1 VIVARGEA
9 RETLV
14 AADRPG
20 APSPQDMRYPQVSFI
35 TMNYDAI
42 LVVSF
47 GGPEKHEDVIP
58 FLENVLRGRNVP
70 RERMLAVAEHYY
82 HFDGKSPIN
91 QQTRELIAALEK
103 ELAAHGPK
111 LPVYWGNRNW
121 HPMLAD
127 TLRRMKADG
136 VRRALAFVTSAYS
149 SYSGCRQYRE
159 DIAGAQAEVGE
170 GAPEVEKLRMFFNH
184 PGFLEATEER
194 IQDALA
200 SLPDASL
207 RSAERTN
214 ASVPTQSA
222 SVKQELQEK
231 SKSPLLAKDAR
242 NGAPIGSSAVENV
255 QIVYVAHS
263 VPLSMARTSDYVKQL
278 EEVRRLSS
286 AALGITND
294 ALVYQ
299 SRSGAP
305 GQPWLE
311 PDILDYLREVKTKN
325 LADGV
330 VIAPI
335 SFISDHMEVL
345 YDLDIEARQLCDSI
359 GLPMARAKTVGV
371 HPKFVG
377 MIRELILEKTAGAE
391 RRALGSLGPRADV
404 CAEDCCPAPAR
415 PVRPRQ

>member
-1 VIVARGEA
+1 
-9 RETLV
+9 
-14 AADRPG
+14 
-20 APSPQDMRYPQVSFI
+20 
-35 TMNYDAI
+35 MNYDAI

-91 QQTRELIAALEK
+91 HQTRALIAALES
-103 ELAAHGPK
+103 ELAQQGPK

-127 TLRRMKADG
+127 TLRQMKQDG

-159 DIAGAQAEVGE
+159 DIARAQAEIGT
-170 GAPEVEKLRMFFNH
+170 GAPEIDKLRAFFNH
-184 PGFLEATEER
+184 PGFIEATEDR
-194 IQDALA
+194 LRDAIA
-200 SLPDASL
+200 EIPP
-207 RSAERTN
+207 SAREH
-214 ASVPTQSA
+214 
-222 SVKQELQEK
+222 L
-231 SKSPLLAKDAR
+231 
-242 NGAPIGSSAVENV
+242 

-263 VPLSMARTSDYVKQL
+263 IPISMANTCDYVQQL
-278 EEVRRLSS
+278 EEVRKIVSS
-286 AALGITND
+286 RLGIAND

-311 PDILDYLREVKTKN
+311 PDILDHLSDVKSN
-325 LADGV
+325 NRASAM

-345 YDLDIEARQLCDSI
+345 YDLDIEARQLCDSLQ
-359 GLPMARAKTVGV
+359 LPMARAKTVGV
-371 HPKFVG
+371 HPRFIG
-377 MIRELILEKTAGAE
+377 MIRELILERTAGTE
-391 RRALGSLGPRADV
+391 RRCVGSLGARKDA
-404 CAEDCCPAPAR
+404 CAEDCCPAPQR
-415 PVRPRQ
+415 PTRPQIAHGRTS